1 MWAKLFACEGGAG
14 AAAAAPEE
22 PEDSDMGDLAGEA
35 EEEEGGRSS
44 PPPAR
49 PDFTTVPSVLRAPAR
64 VHRGDRWDL
73 RAGALW
79 SVSTEGLPTGELVAH
94 LSALTCAPKRGGGL
108 PSADQKP
115 FHIGHEAGGRL
126 YMPPAYAAAAFP
138 VATVQP
144 GDTVT
149 GEPMRPEAVFT
160 GQLWQAYPP
169 QAAAAARYAEWA
181 ATSRSPACILSLPC
195 GHGKS
200 VVCLHIAA
208 AQVRRV
214 TLILVHMCGLV
225 GQWVAEA
232 KKYVPGARVGYVTRD
247 SVRVEG
253 VDFIVASIHTL
264 RSHMDRRAAAAADN
278 PLPFPYLDRLRER
291 VGFVI
296 MDEAHHGVANTFQRV
311 MAAMP
316 AARRMAVTATPR
328 RSDGLFDELQFI
340 FGPVVFRSYRRRGD
354 CQVVMLR
361 WDNPALKERMGWGPG
376 GTRLVRVDL
385 MEDDVLADFA
395 RTDAVVQL
403 TVHLVTTQQR
413 RVLLVSPR
421 KAYVQELAGALQE
434 ALAPHAAALARTTRV
449 FVPAKKPP
457 APRRRKGESVE
468 EADAR
473 KQAALW
479 EWEDT
484 GPHGEWQEQPV
495 PLVGAV
501 VEGMAWADRT
511 LQYEAPAVVATTDIM
526 KEGVSFNAWDTL
538 VDLDSVND
546 PEQVVGRIQR
556 AGDKKVPLVVD
567 VWSAVSLWSGQKQRR
582 VRFYTEEELT
592 VHFTRADAATWRV
605 DPEYWARFNR
615 RATAVL

>member
-1 MWAKLFACEGGAG
+1 MFACEGGAG

-232 KKYVPGARVGYVTRD
+232 KKYVPGAR
-247 SVRVEG
+247 
-253 VDFIVASIHTL
+253 
-264 RSHMDRRAAAAADN
+264 
-278 PLPFPYLDRLRER
+278 
-291 VGFVI
+291 
-296 MDEAHHGVANTFQRV
+296 
-311 MAAMP
+311 
-316 AARRMAVTATPR
+316 RMAVTATPR

-468 EADAR
+468 EADALLEEARSRLSPGEAASEIAKRLGLPR
-473 KQAALW
+473 KAVYARALARKAA
-479 EWEDT
+479 
-484 GPHGEWQEQPV
+484 P
-495 PLVGAV
+495 
-501 VEGMAWADRT
+501 
-511 LQYEAPAVVATTDIM
+511 
-526 KEGVSFNAWDTL
+526 
-538 VDLDSVND
+538 
-546 PEQVVGRIQR
+546 
-556 AGDKKVPLVVD
+556 
-567 VWSAVSLWSGQKQRR
+567 
-582 VRFYTEEELT
+582 
-592 VHFTRADAATWRV
+592 
-605 DPEYWARFNR
+605 
-615 RATAVL
+615 